1 MCPNNRCLIAIAIM
15 LLSSS
20 LLFADV
26 PQMLNYQGRL
36 TDDQG
41 DPVSAT
47 VSMSFAIYDA
57 ESGGNIKWTEAHPSV
72 AVVEGLFAVIL
83 GNGSPAVPID
93 DSVFNAKDR
102 WLEITVNGEIIG
114 SRTRFTSSAYAMAT
128 PWWSFTDSVLMT
140 NQCWGIARGGAD
152 NMLYGDNVWS
162 HINLGRVCT
171 TGSDGQNRSHA
182 TVSGGYGNKATESAS
197 TVGGGQENEAAGNSS
212 TVSGGWNNHAY
223 DHSGT
228 VSGGNHNEANGEASA
243 IGGGANNIATGSYN
257 VIGGGGSNETDGGH
271 STVGGGGSNIASGD
285 NSVVSGGWDNNALG
299 QRSAVGGG
307 AWNSTHASYS
317 TIAGGSGNQ
326 ALGAYGAIGGG
337 YRDTVNGYYSAVC
350 GGQLNVAGENADDS
364 CAFVGGGSRNQVF
377 GRYASVV
384 GGHENI
390 ASGNFAFVG
399 GGEINDASAI
409 YAAITGGYGNIAR
422 RDYSAVLGGQFNTAS
437 AEHGSIGGGV
447 NNVVNGQCG
456 SIGGG
461 LGNYIDSSYGAV
473 SGGYGNNAGDHAFVG
488 GGKNNSADSM
498 YSTVSGGINNIAD
511 YFGATISGGSDNAVS
526 GNCGV
531 ISGGGVNTVAGNYAN
546 ICGGMRNYVGAS
558 YSVCL
563 GGFADTVADWSFY
576 SMTYGQGVYINNSNR
591 VAFYDSENSG
601 RFGLNR
607 DDHDGGINHP
617 IHVGTDATNGNGAH
631 LTAGGTWTNGSSR
644 HFKENFEQLNIVEFL
659 NLIEALS
666 VPAWNYKGSDER
678 HIGPIA
684 EDFVKLFDVGAT
696 CEDDGRRDD
705 RYLSAGDVA
714 GVALV
719 GIKALIERLDKL
731 EKRNLILEARIT
743 ELEER

>member
-1 MCPNNRCLIAIAIM
+1 MFQARIYILAVMI

-399 GGEINDASAI
+399 GGDSVVASGVWSVACGGWYNEAYATESVVGGGAFNAAQGERSVVAGGTANGAI
-409 YAAITGGYGNIAR
+409 GDI
-422 RDYSAVLGGQFNTAS
+422 SM
-437 AEHGSIGGGV
+437 IGGGATHTNRGYGSGISSGY
-447 NNVVNGQCG
+447 NNLIGPLD
-456 SIGGG
+456 SMAYIGGG
-461 LGNYIDSSYGAV
+461 RMNVIYDEGLYSSILGGYNNTIDGGYSAIAGGKDNNLEGSNSFAFGIDANDNGNDNVAIFDWGSGVGTVFIGRDATSSSYRLYVNGSAFATGIWQSSDLTLKKNVQPLKNVLDAV
-473 SGGYGNNAGDHAFVG
+473 DNLRPVRFVWKEKYKEYGIEGGRNDIGFIAQDVL
-488 GGKNNSADSM
+488 
-498 YSTVSGGINNIAD
+498 NI
-511 YFGATISGGSDNAVS
+511 FPEL
-526 GNCGV
+526 
-531 ISGGGVNTVAGNYAN
+531 VN
-546 ICGGMRNYVGAS
+546 RS
-558 YSVCL
+558 
-563 GGFADTVADWSFY
+563 
-576 SMTYGQGVYINNSNR
+576 
-591 VAFYDSENSG
+591 SEN
-601 RFGLNR
+601 GLLSINY
-607 DDHDGGINHP
+607 DHITAIN
-617 IHVGTDATNGNGAH
+617 
-631 LTAGGTWTNGSSR
+631 TAAI
-644 HFKENFEQLNIVEFL
+644 KELREKYAQI
-659 NLIEALS
+659 
-666 VPAWNYKGSDER
+666 
-678 HIGPIA
+678 
-684 EDFVKLFDVGAT
+684 
-696 CEDDGRRDD
+696 D
-705 RYLSAGDVA
+705 R
-714 GVALV
+714 
-719 GIKALIERLDKL
+719 
-731 EKRNLILEARIT
+731 LEA
-743 ELEER
+743 ELEELKALLQNYLQLPTSERGE